1 MSVFKV
7 RQGDGPVIL
16 AYPHSGTLV
25 PDEIAARFN
34 TQGHLSLIHI

>member
-25 PDEIAARFN
+25 
-34 TQGHLSLIHI
+34 LSLIHI